1 VTRYTCAALDRDIKS
16 KALFFKTINVQQ
28 KLRRSEFH
36 LISDDLNLVQAAD
49 LLRKQAVAGRTGSKT
64 NPMRLAKAILDL
76 RTRPHQELLGMQ

>member
-1 VTRYTCAALDRDIKS
+1 VTRLDVDIKS

-36 LISDDLNLVQAAD
+36 RISDDLNLAQAAD
-49 LLRKQAVAGRTGSKT
+49 LLRKEAAAGRTGSET

-76 RTRPHQELLGMQ
+76 RTRPQQEPLGIQ